1 MALKVLEKRKIVQDN
16 ILEQFIR

>member
-16 ILEQFIR
+16 IL